1 MCYRFSYFE
10 DRPHIPII
18 LKNSEDIK
26 NIIIQVNSKNNST
39 SVFSGF
45 SAWENIAY
53 ILEGLGATVQ
63 ECIRQGISRREAY
76 GAVKKYILKVLPS
89 YDV

>member
-1 MCYRFSYFE
+1 MKNK
-10 DRPHIPII
+10 IPII
-18 LKNSEDIK
+18 LEDSENVK

-45 SAWENIAY
+45 SAWENIAL

-63 ECIRQGISRREAY
+63 ECIRLGIPRKKVYA
-76 GAVKKYILKVLPS
+76 AVKKYILKVLPT
-89 YDV
+89 YDT

>member
-1 MCYRFSYFE
+1 MKKK
-10 DRPHIPII
+10 IPII
-18 LKNSEDIK
+18 LEDSQDIK
-26 NIIIQVNSKNNST
+26 NIIIQVNSKNSST

-45 SAWENIAY
+45 SAWENVAY

-63 ECIRQGISRREAY
+63 ECIRQGIPRKEVY
-76 GAVKKYILKVLPS
+76 NAVKKYILKVLPS

>member
-1 MCYRFSYFE
+1 MRKKTPITLE
-10 DRPHIPII
+10 D
-18 LKNSEDIK
+18 SEDIK

-53 ILEGLGATVQ
+53 ILEGLGTTVQ
-63 ECIRQGISRREAY
+63 ECIRQGIARKNVY
-76 GAVKKYILKVLPS
+76 DAVKKYILKVLPS
-89 YDV
+89 YDK